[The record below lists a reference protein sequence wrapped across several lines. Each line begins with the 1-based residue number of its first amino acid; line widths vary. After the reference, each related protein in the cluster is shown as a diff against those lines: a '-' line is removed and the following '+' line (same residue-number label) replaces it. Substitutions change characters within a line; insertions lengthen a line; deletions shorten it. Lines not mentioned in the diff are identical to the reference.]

1 MINNCNFIITMSKVG
16 KKPIKIP
23 EGVKVDIEKKDNFIE
38 VKVEG
43 KKGSLSKKFPSSLEI
58 KKEEDEIIVLP
69 DSRKKVD
76 RLVKS
81 LWGTV
86 RSLISN
92 MVEGVSQGFEKKLQ
106 IEGIGYKAKV
116 EKDKLILSLGYSHPI
131 EFDIEE
137 GIEIKVEK
145 NIISVLGADKE
156 KVGQVASR
164 IRSLRKPEPYKGK
177 GIRYLDE
184 VIRKKTAKK
193 AVAAK

>member
-1 MINNCNFIITMSKVG
+1 MSKVG

-69 DSRKKVD
+69 NSRKKVD

-86 RSLISN
+86 RSLINN

>member
-69 DSRKKVD
+69 NSRKKVD

>member
-58 KKEEDEIIVLP
+58 KKEEDKIIVLP
-69 DSRKKVD
+69 DPKKKVD

-86 RSLISN
+86 RSLINN

-116 EKDKLILSLGYSHPI
+116 EKDKLILSLGYSHPV

-145 NIISVLGADKE
+145 NIISVSGVDKE

-177 GIRYLDE
+177 GIRYVDE

>member
-69 DSRKKVD
+69 NSRKKVD

-86 RSLISN
+86 RSLINN

-177 GIRYLDE
+177 GIRYLGE

>member
-69 DSRKKVD
+69 NSRKKVD

-145 NIISVLGADKE
+145 NIISVLGPDKE